1 MAHSAWVGAYA
12 APPARREAVL
22 ANKGNAI
29 VTFRIACLAGLA
41 LALTLVAPLRAQ
53 IYDPYDADP
62 MDARAAT
69 LKQGD
74 SESVVV
80 RKMGQPAD
88 RIEETR
94 CMWDRVPCLVYR
106 FDDPHRALFVYFTR
120 SPARRPG
127 WVLSGS
133 LMQNVWNP

>member
-1 MAHSAWVGAYA
+1 M
-12 APPARREAVL
+12 
-22 ANKGNAI
+22 
-29 VTFRIACLAGLA
+29 VTVRIAFLAGLA
-41 LALTLVAPLRAQ
+41 LALTPVAPLRAQ
-53 IYDPYDADP
+53 IYDPYDTDP

-80 RKMGQPAD
+80 RKMGQRAD

-94 CMWDRVPCLVYR
+94 CMWDGVPCLVYQ
-106 FDDPHRALFVYFTR
+106 FDDPHRSLFVYFTR
-120 SPARRPG
+120 STARQPG

-133 LMQNVWNP
+133 LMENVWKP